1 VSTQAGALVTDV
13 VESHDQLRVLGP
25 FALFSDG
32 QPLELP
38 LQAQRVLGYL
48 AVVRPAQSRSV
59 LAGSLWG
66 DVSEDRAMATL
77 RNTLW
82 RIRKAKRTLVRTSRD
97 SISIS
102 SNLWIDLTY
111 TRRCAAAIE
120 AGELIITPQRDG
132 SQQPIGADAELIDM
146 LDSDLLTGWDEDWLQ
161 IERERLRQLRIHALE
176 SLAEALIQKE
186 RHAPAIQ
193 AALAAVRAE
202 PLRESAQ
209 VMLIKAHLSEGNA
222 SEAVRQFESYRR
234 LLADELGLSP
244 SPRVASLIPAVGH
257 GQRPSQSAVRA
268 RGPLVS
274 PSSRP

>member
-1 VSTQAGALVTDV
+1 VCDVQGALVTDV
-13 VESHDQLRVLGP
+13 VESHNQLRVLGP
-25 FALFSDG
+25 FELSSHG

-66 DVSEDRAMATL
+66 DVPEDRALSTL
-77 RNTLW
+77 RNALW
-82 RIRKAKRTLVRTSRD
+82 RIRKANTTLVRTSRD

-102 SNLWIDLTY
+102 SQLWIDVAY
-111 TRRCAAAIE
+111 ARRCAAAIE
-120 AGELIITPQRDG
+120 AGEPIIAAQRDG
-132 SQQPIGADAELIDM
+132 SLQPIGPDAELIDM

-161 IERERLRQLRIHALE
+161 LERERLRQLRIHALE
-176 SLAEALIQKE
+176 SLAEALIRQG

-193 AALAAVRAE
+193 AALAAVGAE

-234 LLADELGLSP
+234 LLAELGLSP
-244 SPRVASLIPAVGH
+244 SPRVASLIHAVRP
-257 GQRPSQSAVRA
+257 GQRPGQRAV
-268 RGPLVS
+268 
-274 PSSRP
+274 